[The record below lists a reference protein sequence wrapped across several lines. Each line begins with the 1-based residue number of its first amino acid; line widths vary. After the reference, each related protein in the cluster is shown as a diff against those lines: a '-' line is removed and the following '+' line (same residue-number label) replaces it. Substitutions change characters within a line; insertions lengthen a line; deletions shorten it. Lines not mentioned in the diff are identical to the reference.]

1 MKRILTERLTTD
13 DLTNNE
19 FINRTLT
26 TIQEQGYQINTI
38 SIRENRLTIEYD
50 DYFESGM
57 NKDFHQQES
66 INLDKATG
74 TRVLGRIPMMNAII
88 IVGIIGLVYFLIN
101 YK

>member
-13 DLTNNE
+13 DLKNNE
-19 FINRTLT
+19 LINRTLT
-26 TIQEQGYQINTI
+26 TIQEKGYQLNTI

-57 NKDFHQQES
+57 NKNFHQQES

-74 TRVLGRIPMMNAII
+74 FRLLGRIPMMNVFII
-88 IVGIIGLVYFLIN
+88 AGIIGLFHFLI
-101 YK
+101 